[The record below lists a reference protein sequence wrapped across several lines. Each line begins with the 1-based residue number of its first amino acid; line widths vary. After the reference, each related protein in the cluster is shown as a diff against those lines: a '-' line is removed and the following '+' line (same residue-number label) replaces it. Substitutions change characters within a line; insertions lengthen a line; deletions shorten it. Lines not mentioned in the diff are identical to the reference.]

1 MKFVLFLHLTHSYFK
16 GGTKLDKTYKYAS
29 ILERYQKNEEYS
41 RPFLQIPLYELILYE
56 KIEKEDKS
64 TPEVIIIDLVN
75 DECLIEL

>member
-1 MKFVLFLHLTHSYFK
+1 MKFVLFLYLTHSYFK
-16 GGTKLDKTYKYAS
+16 GGTKLDKTYKYTS
-29 ILERYQKNEEYS
+29 VLERYQKNEEYS

-56 KIEKEDKS
+56 KIEKEDKK